1 MGVGGGGVVR
11 GGGGGVV
18 GGDGAGRRRRRRRG
32 CRGRGA
38 HDARSRGGEGRGRHG
53 LGLGLLVQEHPDR
66 VGEAGPR
73 VNFTSVVDEERL
85 RGGREQVD
93 ELRPLLG
100 DAILGE
106 LHLRPGVHLVVRAVE
121 HEHAN
126 LVLRLAHDGDL
137 LEGPLLRAEL
147 DVLHALGALVGEH
160 RVLAANLEQLLVERE
175 ALLAHHRPRGR
186 PRSVEHRAAH
196 RVVAARVLV
205 RAVGGGALHAKLVAV
220 VEARDALHQAQH
232 HHGVHVVPG
241 VVQVGR
247 DARHIVVTQKVDEL
261 QPLEQVVLAS
271 QGVVEVLVIVLV
283 EGVPGGVRHLVVGA
297 RVQAIV
303 THPVVVVAV
312 DHLAHQQA
320 VLAHRIRHPAELAP
334 EVRLD
339 LVRHVEAPP
348 VDANLLQPKLG
359 HVEDVVSNR
368 GLRQVQP
375 RKHGVP
381 LPAVV
386 REARPG
392 LGVAPPLVIPSSHAH
407 VVPVGELRVGR
418 AVLHQIL
425 KRKVSFPRVVE
436 DAVQHNLDVDVVQLL
451 HDLLEQLD
459 VAETPVDLEVI
470 ERVVAVRAR
479 LEERREVH
487 RVDAQLLEV
496 LVVVADVRQ
505 SGHNLRLAV
514 VHRGRAEIPQ
524 REDLVEDRVVR
535 PLGEVRDVLLVG
547 VLPLLGG
554 LDLAVRRHRGGDG
567 GDVRVIVGPAVV
579 DPHVANLLRRVR
591 PAGGDE
597 AVRAALPLR
606 GAVVGPAGSDD
617 VFVLDEGVRWE
628 RDGHLPLGA
637 LDPIHLDALGGRP
650 VAEEVVSADEA
661 QVVAEVGVAIDVEGD
676 GDGGSRRGGGDL
688 LPVRE
693 LGLGLLLLLLL
704 LRLGELLRLSLRLGV
719 LRQRLEHRG
728 GLGEGLALGGGLRGG
743 GDRGG
748 IRGVVR
754 AGVARGDGSEGRHRA
769 TRPARGRGE
778 RPAPGGDG
786 RAGAARRGGAF
797 GVRLREMR
805 SRIEGRAGVSRGT
818 RETRGERARRDRP
831 VER

>member
-1 MGVGGGGVVR
+1 MAVRGGGVIRRSGGGVVR
-11 GGGGGVV
+11 GNR
-18 GGDGAGRRRRRRRG
+18 AGRRRRRRR
-32 CRGRGA
+32 RGGGGGA
-38 HDARSRGGEGRGRHG
+38 HGARSRGGEWRWRRG
-53 LGLGLLVQEHPDR
+53 LGLGLLVQEHLDR
-66 VGEAGPR
+66 VGETRPR
-73 VNFTSVVDEERL
+73 VNFPAVVDEERL
-85 RGGREQVD
+85 RSRREQVD
-93 ELRPLLG
+93 EFRPLLG

-121 HEHAN
+121 HEHAH

-147 DVLHALGALVGEH
+147 DVLHALGSVVGEH

-186 PRSVEHRAAH
+186 PRGIGHGTAH
-196 RVVAARVLV
+196 GVVAAGVLV
-205 RAVGGGALHAKLVAV
+205 RAVGGGALHAELVAV
-220 VEARDALHQAQH
+220 VEARDTLHQAHH
-232 HHGVHVVPG
+232 HHGVHVVLG

-247 DARHIVVTQKVDEL
+247 DARHVVVTQKVDEL

-271 QGVVEVLVIVLV
+271 QGVVEVLVVVLV

-334 EVRLD
+334 EVWLD
-339 LVRHVEAPP
+339 LVRDVEAPS

-392 LGVAPPLVIPSSHAH
+392 PSVAPTLVVPSSHAH
-407 VVPVGELRVGR
+407 VVPVGELRVRR

-425 KRKVSFPRVVE
+425 KRKVSLPRVVE
-436 DAVQHNLDVDVVQLL
+436 DAVQHNLDVDLVQLL

-496 LVVVADVRQ
+496 LVVVANVRQ

-514 VHRGRAEIPQ
+514 VHRGRAEVPQ
-524 REDLVEDRVVR
+524 RENLVEDGVIR
-535 PLGEVRDVLLVG
+535 PLGEVRGVLLVG

-554 LDLAVRRHRGGDG
+554 LDLAVRRHGGGDG

-579 DPHVANLLRRVR
+579 DPHVANLLRGVR
-591 PAGGDE
+591 RAGGDE
-597 AVRAALPLR
+597 VVRTALPLR
-606 GAVVGPAGSDD
+606 GAVV
-617 VFVLDEGVRWE
+617 
-628 RDGHLPLGA
+628 
-637 LDPIHLDALGGRP
+637 
-650 VAEEVVSADEA
+650 
-661 QVVAEVGVAIDVEGD
+661 
-676 GDGGSRRGGGDL
+676 
-688 LPVRE
+688 
-693 LGLGLLLLLLL
+693 
-704 LRLGELLRLSLRLGV
+704 
-719 LRQRLEHRG
+719 
-728 GLGEGLALGGGLRGG
+728 
-743 GDRGG
+743 
-748 IRGVVR
+748 
-754 AGVARGDGSEGRHRA
+754 
-769 TRPARGRGE
+769 
-778 RPAPGGDG
+778 
-786 RAGAARRGGAF
+786 
-797 GVRLREMR
+797 
-805 SRIEGRAGVSRGT
+805 
-818 RETRGERARRDRP
+818 
-831 VER
+831 